1 MKTLV
6 DELLNQGL
14 ITEEQLEEAR
24 IKQIGAKKP
33 LQDLLVEMGYVN
45 EGDIVRIMSNIFN
58 MPIAKLD
65 NEAID
70 TSVVN
75 LLPYEKAKR
84 YGIFPIRKEGNTL
97 FVAMSDPVDV
107 VAIDE
112 IKSAVNMDVEPL
124 LAAKS
129 DISVNIE
136 KYYNSHDVLYDLFK
150 NITGVDKNNPLKG
163 KINKEFALEDN
174 PTSGEFGPVTRV
186 MNFLLSDAVGARAS
200 DIHIEPQED
209 IVRIR
214 YRVDGDLREIINL
227 PKKLLSPIVARIKIM
242 SKLNVAE
249 NRIPQDGRAS
259 VFTHGRKID
268 IRVSVLPTYYGEKVV
283 LRILDS
289 KQAKINIDELG
300 FNNEDLVYIKEVF
313 RKPQGMILVTGPTG
327 SGKTSTL
334 YGALNFIKDEAKNI
348 VTIED
353 PIEYLIEGITQIQ
366 LNPVKNLTFAT
377 GLRSIL
383 RQDPNVIFVG
393 EIRDAETA
401 EIAFRSSLTGHL
413 VLSSLHTTSSVA
425 SITRLLDIGLEPY
438 LISSSLIVIIAQR
451 LVKRICPY
459 CKEEY
464 TLADDIKNKFRTH
477 IERLSITKFY
487 KGKGCQKCLFT
498 GFLGRV
504 GIFEILKVEEGI
516 KSMISAKAH
525 EEDILKEGRKKGLK
539 LLMDTAFEKVAE
551 GITTI
556 EEVANIVDFSQG
568 EVPPRELKTEK
579 RERVKIIIAD
589 DEEHIRKVLEMR
601 FKSAGYDIVKASNGK
616 EAVELALREKPD
628 LIIMDIMMPQ
638 MDGFEATKILKS
650 RLETA
655 VIPIMMLTAKKDVD
669 SELKGIDMGADDY
682 MTKPFDGQRLL
693 ARVKMLLRR
702 K

>member
-1 MKTLV
+1 MRTLV
-6 DELLNQGL
+6 EELLNQGL

-33 LQDLLVEMGYVN
+33 LQDLLVEMGFVN
-45 EGDIVRIMSNIFN
+45 EGDIVRIMSNIFS
-58 MPIAKLD
+58 MPIAELD
-65 NEAID
+65 NEKID
-70 TSVVN
+70 KSAVSIV
-75 LLPYEKAKR
+75 PYELAKR

-97 FVAMSDPVDV
+97 FIAMSDPVDV

-112 IKSAVNMDVEPL
+112 IKSAVNMDIEPL
-124 LAAKS
+124 LASKS
-129 DISVNIE
+129 DISANIE

-150 NITGVDKNNPLKG
+150 NITGTDKNNPLGDGKNKG
-163 KINKEFALEDN
+163 FALEDN
-174 PTSGEFGPVTRV
+174 VTGGKFGPVTRM

-209 IVRIR
+209 IVKIR
-214 YRVDGDLREIINL
+214 YRIDGDLREIINL
-227 PKKLLSPIVARIKIM
+227 PKKLLAPIVARIKVM

-249 NRIPQDGRAS
+249 SRISQDGRAS

-268 IRVSVLPTYYGEKVV
+268 VRVSILPAYYGEKVV
-283 LRILDS
+283 LRILDG
-289 KQAKINIDELG
+289 KQAMINIDELG
-300 FNNEDLVYIKEVF
+300 FEKDDLIYIKEIL

-334 YGALNFIKDEAKNI
+334 YGALNFIRNEAKNI

-353 PIEYLIEGITQIQ
+353 PIEYLIEGVTQIQ
-366 LNPVKNLTFAT
+366 VNPVKNLTFAT

-383 RQDPNVIFVG
+383 RQDPNVILVG
-393 EIRDAETA
+393 EIRDRETA
-401 EIAFRSSLTGHL
+401 DIAFRSSLTGHL
-413 VLSSLHTTSSVA
+413 VLSSLHTTNSVA

-438 LISSSLIVIIAQR
+438 LISSSLIAIIAQR
-451 LVKRICPY
+451 LVKKICPY
-459 CKEEY
+459 CKAEY
-464 TLADDIKNKFRTH
+464 KLADDIRDKFKNH

-487 KGKGCQKCLFT
+487 RGKGCQKCLFT

-504 GIFEILKVEEGI
+504 GVFEIFRLGEDI
-516 KSMISAKAH
+516 KTMISAKAG
-525 EEDILKEGRKKGLK
+525 EEEILKEARKRGLK
-539 LLMDTAFEKVAE
+539 LLMEAAFEKVAE

-556 EEVANIVDFSQG
+556 EEIANIVDFSQE
-568 EVPPRELKTEK
+568 EVLPEEPKVRK
-579 RERVKIIIAD
+579 RERPKIIIAD

-601 FKSAGYDIVKASNGK
+601 LKSGGYDVIKANNGK

-628 LIIMDIMMPQ
+628 LIIMDIMMPE
-638 MDGFEATKILKS
+638 MDGFEATKALKS

-669 SELKGIDMGADDY
+669 SELKGIDIGADDY